1 VEESLLSKLT
11 LENYRSY
18 GSAVIDFGVVTGI
31 IGLNNHGKT
40 SVYRALSMILSNG
53 DFRTKDIRHG
63 TKHASV
69 EVEFLDGS
77 KIRRE
82 RTASTQKLIV
92 TTADGQVLGP
102 YAKVS
107 DMDEVVQ
114 GISGVRP
121 VNLTKGE
128 AADYIQLVG
137 VDSPQNF
144 LVGGV
149 NPATVLKRINKLAG
163 GAGLETTKQKLM
175 SQLKAMKTN
184 SEFLEREHQQAESE
198 LAELD
203 AIDFEQLGAI
213 KEELS
218 KLIAL
223 YKANETYESV
233 LLRFEREV
241 EALQPFEHLVEQNIA
256 LSSIILDLEPLVNE
270 YYQLDYEFRL
280 IEVNEEQVKNL
291 LTELA
296 ALEPQQIT
304 LQQQINELEG
314 KVKEEQLENAR
325 KQAEEQARQEQ
336 ERKTAQLKFVNTC
349 PVCNRPM
356 ENNA

>member
-1 VEESLLSKLT
+1 MLSKLT

-53 DFRTKDIRHG
+53 DFRPKDIRHG
-63 TKHASV
+63 TKQASV

-82 RTASTQKLIV
+82 RTASTQKLTV

-107 DMDEVVQ
+107 DMDELVQ

-163 GAGLETTKQKLM
+163 GAGLETTKQKLLT
-175 SQLKAMKTN
+175 QLKGMKTN
-184 SEFLEREHQQAESE
+184 AEFLNMEHQKAEAE
-198 LAELD
+198 LAELSN
-203 AIDFEQLGAI
+203 IDFEQLEAI
-213 KEELS
+213 KAELA
-218 KLIAL
+218 KQTAL
-223 YKANETYESV
+223 YAGHETYEKI

-241 EALQPFEHLVEQNIA
+241 SALEPFEHLVEQNIA
-256 LSSIILDLEPLVNE
+256 LSPIILDLDLLVKDHN
-270 YYQLDYEFRL
+270 QLKA
-280 IEVNEEQVKNL
+280 EVQLLEISEQQIGQI

-296 ALEPQQIT
+296 TLEPQQTT
-304 LQQQINELEG
+304 LQQQMTELEV

-325 KQAEEQARQEQ
+325 KQAEEQARQQ
-336 ERKTAQLKFVNTC
+336 EAARAKVIKQSKVC
-349 PVCNRPM
+349 PTCNRPM